1 MIIDVYISE
10 DPALNDLAARFVKW
24 ICKEYG
30 ILPRKISIEAHD
42 IVGNNGMCFDE
53 PDGKYTI
60 LVKDNRDLG
69 HMFTTIAHE
78 MIHVKQYMTQNLG
91 KLLDDNKDLPYADRW
106 WEEEAFSNAIP
117 LVTRFTNLISL

>member
-10 DPALNDLAARFVKW
+10 DSALNDLAALFVKL
-24 ICKEYG
+24 ICKDYG
-30 ILPRKISIEAHD
+30 ILPRKVSVEAHD
-42 IVGNNGMCFDE
+42 LVGNNGMCFDE
-53 PDGKYTI
+53 PDGKFTI

-91 KLLDDNKDLPYADRW
+91 RLLDENVDMPYADRW
-106 WEEEAFSNAIP
+106 WEEEDFSNAIQ
-117 LVTRFTNLISL
+117 LVTRFTNLIAL